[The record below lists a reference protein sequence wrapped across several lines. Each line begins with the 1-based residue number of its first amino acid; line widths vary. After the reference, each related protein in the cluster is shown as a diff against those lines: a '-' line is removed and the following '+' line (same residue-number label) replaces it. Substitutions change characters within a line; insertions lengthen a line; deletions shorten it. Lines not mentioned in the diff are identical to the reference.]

1 MRVPQDLR
9 ARGPGR
15 GGRRGRRQ
23 AMSMGCAC
31 LVGALRTRQ
40 TRVTS
45 RAAQRGPARRAR
57 GARTSGWLRSARRI
71 WLKLSP
77 VSPLRYLTE
86 SLSSDRL
93 SVSTVGHARTAA
105 ATSATSSHRRKYSTL
120 VRMEGAY
127 TSVWRGCACV
137 VECEW
142 QKGARG
148 GAQASEVGGRKSV
161 CVCVVVVGGGRSR
174 RAAPCKRARARAPG
188 APAASADARARR
200 APPPRRAR
208 PRKPG
213 RPTPRGNC
221 ARAGTPRGCS
231 ARPGR

>member
-1 MRVPQDLR
+1 
-9 ARGPGR
+9 
-15 GGRRGRRQ
+15 
-23 AMSMGCAC
+23 MSMGCAR

-40 TRVTS
+40 TRVAS

-57 GARTSGWLRSARRI
+57 RARTSGWLRSARRI

-93 SVSTVGHARTAA
+93 SVSSVGHARTAA

-161 CVCVVVVGGGRSR
+161 RVCVWWWGGAGARAER
-174 RAAPCKRARARAPG
+174 RLANGRARAHLEHQQPRQTREHVARPLLAEPDLVNQEGPHRAAIALARVLLADALRG
-188 APAASADARARR
+188 RDDDARARESER
-200 APPPRRAR
+200 VP
-208 PRKPG
+208 
-213 RPTPRGNC
+213 
-221 ARAGTPRGCS
+221 
-231 ARPGR
+231 